1 MKCTFP
7 RYNLRD
13 NSLQL
18 VARHLSSFFSFSRL
32 LHLLFVCAL
41 VYIFPMKNC
50 FHNPR
55 IDTPSKEILWF
66 YDFTKKKKK
75 TPFPNNNRSST
86 QTRDNNSGENSQ
98 SIWKSRYSLPLCR
111 IRSVKGVASSL
122 YRSSLIR
129 GKENPKRSDP
139 LAFVHFF
146 FHENCFWIVSSFFLL
161 FSEHC
166 YNIESFLLSLYLCK
180 DATHILYIYMSESD
194 VAFSSFW
201 IRYSEL
207 NIVEQRYIFA

>member
-18 VARHLSSFFSFSRL
+18 VARHLSSFFPFSRL

-75 TPFPNNNRSST
+75 KRPFQTTIVAARRHVTITRAKILRVSGKVVIPCHCVAFDLSKGLHLLSIVPLLFEAKKIRREAILLHSSIFFS
-86 QTRDNNSGENSQ
+86 TRIVFELFQ
-98 SIWKSRYSLPLCR
+98 
-111 IRSVKGVASSL
+111 V
-122 YRSSLIR
+122 
-129 GKENPKRSDP
+129 
-139 LAFVHFF
+139 FF
-146 FHENCFWIVSSFFLL
+146 FFFQ
-161 FSEHC
+161 
-166 YNIESFLLSLYLCK
+166 
-180 DATHILYIYMSESD
+180 
-194 VAFSSFW
+194 
-201 IRYSEL
+201 
-207 NIVEQRYIFA
+207 NIVIT